1 MRTAQDFIRRLLEV
15 DPASRMTLT
24 DALRHPWLDP
34 SAESVSDAS
43 ETSALARYNV
53 DRSLSDVSELSE
65 LPEEDDH
72 AGANG
77 DVSMISA
84 VPSSVNMLGVHALN
98 INSPEIARI
107 RRPLERRS
115 KVLARELAAEAEV
128 HPSPEADGGEP
139 SGSASTPPT
148 SNRNSGTGGKRR
160 RPESSSGGGSP
171 VDAAMGGES
180 ADSDSAGMDVDP
192 QPPASKRGRRS
203 QDKEQQTPAMPPTV
217 KNDNGPGR
225 VTRSKAAGPAG
236 VQRR

>member
-1 MRTAQDFIRRLLEV
+1 M
-15 DPASRMTLT
+15 SLT

-53 DRSLSDVSELSE
+53 DRTLSDVSELSE

-84 VPSSVNMLGVHALN
+84 
-98 INSPEIARI
+98 EIARI

-115 KVLARELAAEAEV
+115 KVLARELAAEAET
-128 HPSPEADGGEP
+128 HPSPEADGAEP
-139 SGSASTPPT
+139 AASSSTPPT

-180 ADSDSAGMDVDP
+180 ADSDSTGMDVDP

-203 QDKEQQTPAMPPTV
+203 QDKEQQTPAIPPTV
-217 KNDNGPGR
+217 KNDNGSGR